1 MSKHDYVLTEE
12 QKIKIQWLMDLS
24 TSPGFEWTSKLATHL
39 VDLYTNEDHYRR
51 AYETEQGTSER
62 AAIMLEEYAGEIQW
76 LRADIDQ
83 VVKQMPDEG
92 PVAMW
97 KEAIRLL
104 TMPRSQ
110 REKTPAEAVPKEE
123 SSCEKLTKN
132 SG

>member
-12 QKIKIQWLMDLS
+12 QRVKVQWLMGLS
-24 TSPGFEWTSKLATHL
+24 KTPGQEWTANLATHL

-51 AYETEQGTSER
+51 AYEVEQEVSER

-92 PVAMW
+92 SVAMW

-104 TMPRSQ
+104 TTPRSK
-110 REKTPAEAVPKEE
+110 REQSPDDAVPRKEGE
-123 SSCEKLTKN
+123 NDTN
-132 SG
+132 H